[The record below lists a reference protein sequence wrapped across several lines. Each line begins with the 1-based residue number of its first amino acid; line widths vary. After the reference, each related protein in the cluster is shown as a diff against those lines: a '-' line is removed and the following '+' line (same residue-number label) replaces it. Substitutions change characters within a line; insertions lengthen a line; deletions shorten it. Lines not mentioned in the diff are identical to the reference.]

1 MHDTSYHSRREL
13 GQLLLASSLTV
24 GGAISSRAASAAPSP
39 DPVSGF
45 STADKVRA
53 FVKATSSLKE
63 EKVIWR
69 TRGVIL
75 AYIPGKTPV
84 PILRFKGCEQQWTR
98 PTGDASFIRF
108 GSNINFLCDPETDQI
123 LDTYKNPLTG
133 KTNTV
138 KHYVNRVP
146 EGQTISEKGVILNVI
161 QQAYPDFYTSSKF
174 EMDIAVVEDVMAFR
188 GDTEWPPDLRAPPS
202 GSVQTFFASVSAVL
216 DPKTTSVPS
225 HFAGHVLMPWY
236 PWMEMGDHP
245 GHMLWHATAYK
256 VSSYDAIP
264 ADYMAKVTRD
274 HADIFEKSPELDTEP
289 SSFAK
294 RLKALGR
301 LK

>member
-1 MHDTSYHSRREL
+1 MTDEVDHTRREL
-13 GQLLLASSLTV
+13 GQFLLASALSV
-24 GGAISSRAASAAPSP
+24 GGAVGARTAVAATS
-39 DPVSGF
+39 DPVAGMSPG
-45 STADKVRA
+45 DKVRA

-63 EKVIWR
+63 ERVIWR

-98 PTGDASFIRF
+98 PTSDTSFLRF
-108 GSNINFLCDPETDQI
+108 GSNINFLCDPYTDQI

-138 KHYVNRVP
+138 KHYVNRVS
-146 EGQTISEKGVILNVI
+146 EGQTISEQGVILNVI
-161 QQAYPDFYTSSKF
+161 KQAYPDFYNDKKF
-174 EMDIAVVEDVMAFR
+174 EMDIAVVEDTMAFR
-188 GDTEWPPDLRAPPS
+188 GDTEWPPELRAPPS
-202 GSVQTFFASVSAVL
+202 GSVQTFFASASAVM

-236 PWMEMGDHP
+236 PWMEMKDHP

-256 VSSYDAIP
+256 VSSFDAVP
-264 ADYMAKVTRD
+264 PDYMAKATRD
-274 HADIFEKSPELDTEP
+274 YADIFEKSPERDTEP
-289 SSFAK
+289 SDFAR